1 VPVWRA
7 VASLIQREV
16 AGSVA
21 ARIVFGCES
30 SGKAVAEWGEVSA
43 RGDAA
48 PRLAALHHFTVR
60 APPGL

>member
-1 VPVWRA
+1 VPECRA

-30 SGKAVAEWGEVSA
+30 SGKAGRISGVG
-43 RGDAA
+43 
-48 PRLAALHHFTVR
+48 R
-60 APPGL
+60 A